1 MFKIFRNH
9 FVFVVLVASHSTA
22 PTLFVT
28 ELEINNRLFTLRRR
42 FVDVSKVASALQ
54 FGVYFFSFVH
64 GEHCFFFKMDAIS
77 FCSTQFVFYGG
88 FCVSIEVNIRQFLL
102 TVAAIFCHCHAV
114 CVWNLYDACVC
125 VFRICY
131 CRWEYLIH
139 CVNHFHWLK
148 TKPKWNKRAIN
159 RHRQCET

>member
-42 FVDVSKVASALQ
+42 FVDVSKVSSALQ

-64 GEHCFFFKMDAIS
+64 GEHCFFFLDR
-77 FCSTQFVFYGG
+77 CH
-88 FCVSIEVNIRQFLL
+88 FLL
-102 TVAAIFCHCHAV
+102 FHAV
-114 CVWNLYDACVC
+114 CFLRWFLCFDWSQHSAIFTHSCCHFLPLPCCLRLKSVRCVC
-125 VFRICY
+125 VCVSYLLLPLRIFNTLCQSFPLT
-131 CRWEYLIH
+131 ED
-139 CVNHFHWLK
+139 
-148 TKPKWNKRAIN
+148 
-159 RHRQCET
+159 ETEMK